1 MLLGKFLDARSKHE
15 STEAGKMMSY
25 IGYAEEYM
33 SKKRNSLYPSITRL
47 MTVSFCSSISC
58 IDCIIMFG
66 GPVQEVKIPRFCG
79 CIMKHLK

>member
-47 MTVSFCSSISC
+47 MTVSFCRTSFLLCLVWCSVYGAVC
-58 IDCIIMFG
+58 
-66 GPVQEVKIPRFCG
+66 
-79 CIMKHLK
+79 

>member
-47 MTVSFCSSISC
+47 MTVSFCSSISG
-58 IDCIIMFG
+58 IDCVIMFS
-66 GPVQEVKIPRFCG
+66 GPVKKVNIPILCG
-79 CIMKHLK
+79 CNMKHLK